1 MSQHNKYIILDRD
14 GVLNID
20 SSDYIKNSD
29 ELLPLARSL
38 DAISILTKNNYK
50 ILLISNQ
57 SGIGRGII
65 QYNELIKIHNTL
77 IKLCKQ
83 HGGDIYGTY
92 YCYDHPDLSSNN
104 RKPKPGMYLE
114 FAERLDIN
122 LSDVFAIGDSPRD
135 MHAALASGCK
145 PLGVRTGN
153 GKQIIDELPNI
164 DMFDDLYDA
173 VQYVIEY
180 DKQYILNI

>member
-1 MSQHNKYIILDRD
+1 MNQHNRYIILDRD

-20 SSDYIKNSD
+20 SSNYIKNSD
-29 ELLPLARSL
+29 EFLPVARSL
-38 DAISILTKNNYK
+38 EAISILTKNNYK

-65 QYNELIKIHNTL
+65 DYSNLINIHNKL
-77 IKLCKQ
+77 IKLCRQ
-83 HGGDIYGTY
+83 YGGDIYGTY
-92 YCYDHPDLSSNN
+92 YCYDHPDLSSKN

-114 FAERLDIN
+114 LAARLDLN
-122 LSDVFAIGDSPRD
+122 LHDVFAIGDSPRD
-135 MHAALASGCK
+135 IHAALASGCK

-153 GKQIIDELPNI
+153 GKKIADELPNI
-164 DMFDDLYDA
+164 DMFNDLYDA
-173 VQYVIEY
+173 VQYVVEY

>member
-1 MSQHNKYIILDRD
+1 
-14 GVLNID
+14 
-20 SSDYIKNSD
+20 
-29 ELLPLARSL
+29 
-38 DAISILTKNNYK
+38 
-50 ILLISNQ
+50 
-57 SGIGRGII
+57 
-65 QYNELIKIHNTL
+65 
-77 IKLCKQ
+77 
-83 HGGDIYGTY
+83 
-92 YCYDHPDLSSNN
+92 
-104 RKPKPGMYLE
+104 MYLE

-135 MHAALASGCK
+135 IHAALSSGCK

-173 VQYVIEY
+173 VQYVVEY